1 MRAFYARFAARRVA
15 RGKSVAWTGVR
26 RLTPYF
32 ALHIVARMNP
42 QISSLRRARA
52 NQGRSRKAR
61 LAAWLS
67 MCLAPACFA
76 AHWQEVGPANGSSI
90 GLVYMDLDSV
100 HDDQGYRVA
109 VFLTIYASSVPNAHG
124 IKLDRIT
131 QETAFNC
138 GKREFALLETIGYFD
153 GKKVGGSSAK
163 EGDWKER
170 ARVVPQDPFS
180 QRALDLACNAPVARQ
195 PEATPMPSESPGS
208 IRLPGPNGVV
218 KGGPAL
224 PSEK

>member
-1 MRAFYARFAARRVA
+1 
-15 RGKSVAWTGVR
+15 
-26 RLTPYF
+26 
-32 ALHIVARMNP
+32 
-42 QISSLRRARA
+42 
-52 NQGRSRKAR
+52 
-61 LAAWLS
+61 
-67 MCLAPACFA
+67 MCLTPACFA
-76 AHWQEVGPANGSSI
+76 AHWQEVGPPATGNSI
-90 GLVYMDLDSV
+90 GLVYMDMDSV

-109 VFLTIYASSVPNAHG
+109 LFLTIYASSVPNAHG

-138 GKREFALLETIGYFD
+138 GKREFALLETIGYFE

-170 ARVVPQDPFS
+170 ARVLPQDPFS

-195 PEATPMPSESPGS
+195 PEETPMPSESPGS

-218 KGGPAL
+218 KGGAPL

>member
-1 MRAFYARFAARRVA
+1 MNSRTSS
-15 RGKSVAWTGVR
+15 RG
-26 RLTPYF
+26 P
-32 ALHIVARMNP
+32 
-42 QISSLRRARA
+42 ARA
-52 NQGRSRKAR
+52 DQGRSRKAR

-67 MCLAPACFA
+67 MCLTPACFA

-90 GLVYMDLDSV
+90 GLVYMDMDSV

-109 VFLTIYASSVPNAHG
+109 LFLTIYASSVPNAHG

-138 GKREFALLETIGYFD
+138 AKREFALLETIGYFD

-170 ARVVPQDPFS
+170 ARVIPQDPFS

-195 PEATPMPSESPGS
+195 PEEPAMPSESPGS

-218 KGGPAL
+218 KGGAPL